1 MYASYEVLAMKNICV
16 LPLVM
21 FALLAFSPAM
31 ANESREDKLARLD
44 QACELAREQKLV
56 PMRTQFVEE
65 CVANKEKTSRE
76 KCVTFYA
83 DYGNRMGGRA
93 PLFYD
98 LPECVTAFDY
108 NRSDRRSD

>member
-1 MYASYEVLAMKNICV
+1 MKNRCI
-16 LPLVM
+16 LLS
-21 FALLAFSPAM
+21 ALLALLVFNPVLAK
-31 ANESREDKLARLD
+31 ESREDKQTRPD
-44 QACELAREQKLV
+44 QACETARQKKLT
-56 PMRTQFVEE
+56 PMEAQFVED
-65 CVANKEKTSRE
+65 CVANKEKPSCE

-98 LPECVTAFDY
+98 LPECVTTFDY

>member
-1 MYASYEVLAMKNICV
+1 MKNTPI
-16 LPLVM
+16 LLSTLL
-21 FALLAFSPAM
+21 ALLIFNPAL
-31 ANESREDKLARLD
+31 AKESREDKQTRLD
-44 QACELAREQKLV
+44 QACEIARQTKLT
-56 PMRTQFVEE
+56 PMRAQFVDE
-65 CVANKEKTSRE
+65 CVANKEKPSRE

-108 NRSDRRSD
+108 SRSDRRSD